1 MRTTI
6 DWSVKELRK
15 ILPKD
20 PDALLAFK
28 LPAEMQER
36 IAELLDLNSSGVLS
50 NEDSNELEQIRKLVL
65 RIRGLKAVALER
77 QNREK

>member
-6 DWSVKELRK
+6 DWSVKEIRK

-36 IAELLDLNSSGVLS
+36 MAELLELGSAGMLSG
-50 NEDSNELEQIRKLVL
+50 EDSNELEQIRKLVL
-65 RIRGLKAVALER
+65 SIRGLKAQVLEKR
-77 QNREK
+77 NREG